1 MNDINAPSGMTVPEE
16 QPKRKRGRPRK
27 PDRLM
32 TRQQW
37 EDESKKAKGRPKGMR
52 TAIKKLEERLL
63 SANRIE
69 GVIDAIV
76 QAAEDPEHKNQ
87 AAAWKLIMDRMLP
100 VSYFEKEATGG
111 RSAVSITISSL
122 GGAETTITQ
131 EKDVIEGEV
140 ISDDV

>member
-1 MNDINAPSGMTVPEE
+1 MNDINAPSGMTVPSKAQTEETE
-16 QPKRKRGRPRK
+16 QPKKRGRGRPRK

-69 GVIDAIV
+69 HVIDTIV
-76 QAAEDPEHKNQ
+76 KAAEDPEH
-87 AAAWKLIMDRMLP
+87 
-100 VSYFEKEATGG
+100 
-111 RSAVSITISSL
+111 
-122 GGAETTITQ
+122 
-131 EKDVIEGEV
+131 
-140 ISDDV
+140 

>member
-1 MNDINAPSGMTVPEE
+1 MNDINTPSGMTVPEE

-87 AAAWKLIMDRMLP
+87 AAAWKLIMDRMAPLSHYDP
-100 VSYFEKEATGG
+100 
-111 RSAVSITISSL
+111 
-122 GGAETTITQ
+122 Q
-131 EKDVIEGEV
+131 EPLENTK
-140 ISDDV
+140 